1 MKFFSLLFFAIVLF
15 SQVNAQDRFSKGYY
29 VTNNADTVYG
39 YIEHR
44 SVYRKDVSFRS
55 GPKARVQRLTAKEVA
70 AFGFDTGTAY
80 VRVNH
85 PSKGNVAGDSIFVR
99 PILQGEIDLYSYD
112 GNMVIGSDKKGRF
125 ALGKKTSNAAEAV
138 KNNQS
143 NAVAFNVVF
152 QDCPTVRAEA
162 QNAPIT
168 KESIVK
174 LVGSYHDCRG
184 LSYAEAKAVKEKR
197 MIDIGFFAGLF
208 SPKLSIGPW
217 GQDKK
222 ENAYECKFQNASSA
236 TFGFTALFGPRSP
249 SPILTF
255 QTGLAFAKGEHQG
268 RWTFTDTEQN
278 GSVIQQTRIA
288 SVDYSR
294 LTVNAGF
301 RFSVRSNVL
310 NPYFSFGFNYHKFL
324 SLNERQLIVTMINSS
339 VEQEEVPLGM
349 KTFSVGGYGAVG
361 LRKKIGQ
368 SKALFAECNFERSFI
383 ALDDSSELAKLTSIS
398 LRFGFLF

>member
-1 MKFFSLLFFAIVLF
+1 
-15 SQVNAQDRFSKGYY
+15 
-29 VTNNADTVYG
+29 
-39 YIEHR
+39 
-44 SVYRKDVSFRS
+44 
-55 GPKARVQRLTAKEVA
+55 
-70 AFGFDTGTAY
+70 
-80 VRVNH
+80 
-85 PSKGNVAGDSIFVR
+85 
-99 PILQGEIDLYSYD
+99 
-112 GNMVIGSDKKGRF
+112 MVIGSDKKGRF

-152 QDCPTVRAEA
+152 QDCPPVRAEA

-174 LVGSYHDCRG
+174 LVRSYHDCRG
-184 LSYAEAKAVKEKR
+184 LSYTEAKAVKEKR
-197 MIDIGFFAGLF
+197 MIDIGFFAGLY

-217 GQDKK
+217 AQDKK
-222 ENAYECKFQNASSA
+222 DDAYELKFQNASSA

-268 RWTFTDTEQN
+268 KWTYSDEAN
-278 GSVIQQTRIA
+278 GYIIQETRIV

-294 LTVNAGF
+294 LTVNAGA
-301 RFSVRSNVL
+301 RLSARSNVL
-310 NPYFSFGFNYHKFL
+310 NPYVSFGFNYHRFL
-324 SLNERQLIVTMINSS
+324 SLNERQLVVTKINSS
-339 VEQEEVPLGM
+339 VEEEEIPLGM
-349 KTFSVGGYGAVG
+349 KNFSVGGYAAVG

-383 ALDDSSELAKLTSIS
+383 AIDDSSELAKLTSVS